1 MRTLHIVPHTHWD
14 REWYLPFQ
22 SFRIKLIHLID
33 VLLDILDRDPA
44 YAHFTL
50 DGQTIILEDYL
61 EIRPEREA
69 DLIRHIRSGR
79 LIIGPWYILPDE
91 FLVSPEATVRNL
103 LIGDSV
109 CNRFGARMA
118 IGYLPDPFGHIG
130 QMPQIL
136 QGFGIESA
144 VFRRGLSDE
153 PCELWWRSPD
163 GSSTF
168 VSYLRD
174 GYDNIA
180 RLPTQPA
187 AFLEF
192 IEDRYKSLAPHSAT
206 SHLLLLNGTDHHE
219 PQPEVPSLIAIASP
233 PDTRL
238 VISSFPTYIT
248 AALEEIKAQN
258 INLPIVHGELR
269 DPKRHHLLPGVLSSR
284 VWIKQRNH
292 TCETLLERW
301 TEPFSAWAD
310 LIRHDEQDR
319 TLWTGHL
326 TTPRVRNPEG
336 LINHAWKILLQCH
349 PHDSVCGCSVD
360 QVHEE
365 MRDRFDQV
373 DQIGEEITRQSLS
386 AITEAVNTSSLKKV
400 GSRSALVVFNPNPH
414 TCAGLAEAKIEL
426 PAGLDPFEIIDDQG
440 QIIPYRILD
449 REERSLADME
459 LDAES
464 FRSLLATVQNGK
476 VMGLSIQEVAVVR
489 HPDHALVD
497 VVFAEGSEPNLDTV
511 REVGAVIEEL
521 MAEDQISTFR
531 LLAHFATVITIRLVA
546 SDVPGHGYRT
556 FGLRSAALNPSPAQK
571 GSGRSIENGLLHV
584 EAQSNGNL
592 SVKDLR
598 TGAVFE
604 GLLQFSDQADRGDS
618 YTFCPLEGDTPIKTP
633 STPPQIQRSVDDCG
647 EMVEIDARYQ
657 IPKSLNDDRTERSD
671 TTVALPI
678 RVNARLVYGIP
689 RVDLDITL
697 ENHADDHRLQAI
709 FKLPFD
715 VLEADY
721 DGHFEIVRRS
731 TKLPDAGSDWV
742 EQPAHEVPM
751 RNFVAVSKEDQGL
764 MISTRGLREANV
776 SPGGSIAI
784 TLLRCFGW
792 LSRADLATR
801 KGGAGPQLPTPGGQ
815 VHGVHSF
822 HLSLIPFNGDLL
834 QARLQAEAFQTTL
847 RGMGTSLHTGA
858 LPSSASL
865 IHVDHD
871 AFALTSVKSSK
882 GGDGLILRGVNLSQQ
897 PLKTTLRCLLPIQS
911 ATKVRM
917 DETKLETIE
926 IQEGHHVPILINP
939 LEILTLHLI
948 FSPMAD

>member
-103 LIGDSV
+103 LIGESA
-109 CNRFGARMA
+109 CNCFGARMD

-144 VFRRGLSDE
+144 IFRRGLSDE
-153 PCELWWRSPD
+153 PCELRWQSPD
-163 GSSTF
+163 GSSVF

-180 RLPTQPA
+180 RLPTEPTS
-187 AFLEF
+187 FLEF
-192 IEDRYKSLAPHSAT
+192 IESRYKSLAPHSSI

-219 PQPEVPSLIAIASP
+219 PQPQVPSLISTTSL
-233 PDTRL
+233 PDTKL
-238 VISSFPTYIT
+238 VISSFPAYIT
-248 AALEEIKAQN
+248 AALEEITAQN
-258 INLPIVHGELR
+258 IDLPIVHGELR

-301 TEPFSAWAD
+301 TEPFSVWAD
-310 LIRHDEQDR
+310 LIRHDEPDR

-349 PHDSVCGCSVD
+349 PHDSICGCSVD

-373 DQIGEEITRQSLS
+373 EQIGEEITRQSLL
-386 AITEAVNTSSLKKV
+386 AITGAINTSSLKKV
-400 GSRSALVVFNPNPH
+400 GSRSALVVFNPNPN
-414 TCAGLAEAKIEL
+414 TCTELAEAKFEM
-426 PAGLDPFEIIDDQG
+426 PAGLDPFEIVDEQG

-449 REERSLADME
+449 REERSIADME
-459 LDAES
+459 LDAEGL
-464 FRSLLATVQNGK
+464 RTMLASVQNGH
-476 VMGLSIQEVAVVR
+476 VMGLSIQEAAVVK
-489 HPDHALVD
+489 HPDYALID
-497 VVFAEGSEPNLDTV
+497 VVFAEGAEPNIDAM
-511 REVGAVIEEL
+511 REASTVIEK
-521 MAEDQISTFR
+521 MIVEDHVSAFR
-531 LLAHFATVITIRLVA
+531 LLARFVTEITIQLVA
-546 SDVPGHGYRT
+546 SDIPGHGYRA
-556 FGLRSAALNPSPAQK
+556 FGLRSAVSNPSPAQK
-571 GSGRSIENGLLHV
+571 GSVQSIENGLLQV
-584 EAQSNGNL
+584 EAQSDGSL

-598 TGAVFE
+598 TGIVFD
-604 GLLQFSDQADRGDS
+604 GLLKFSDQADRGDS
-618 YTFCPLEGDTPIKTP
+618 YNFCPLEGDEPIETPI
-633 STPPQIQRSVDDCG
+633 SHAEIHRFVDESG
-647 EMVEIDARYQ
+647 EILEIDSRYQ
-657 IPKSLNDDRTERSD
+657 IPESLEEDRTARSD
-671 TTVALPI
+671 NTVDLPI
-678 RVNARLVYGIP
+678 RVRARLVFGIP
-689 RVDLDITL
+689 RVDIEITL
-697 ENHADDHRLQAI
+697 ENHADDHRLQAH
-709 FKLPFD
+709 FQLPFE
-715 VLEADY
+715 VSEADY
-721 DGHFEIVRRS
+721 DGHYEIVRRS
-731 TKLPDAGSDWV
+731 TRLPDADSDWA
-742 EQPAHEVPM
+742 EQPVHEVPM
-751 RNFVAVSKEDQGL
+751 RNFVAVRNEEEGL
-764 MISTRGLREANV
+764 MISTRGLREASV
-776 SPGGSIAI
+776 SPDGMISI

-792 LSRADLATR
+792 LSRPDLATR

-815 VHGVHSF
+815 EHGDYSF

-834 QARLQAEAFQTTL
+834 QARLQAEAFQTAL
-847 RGMGTSLHTGA
+847 RGMGTSLHPGA
-858 LPSSASL
+858 LPPAASL
-865 IHVDHD
+865 VNVDHQ
-871 AFALTSVKSSK
+871 AFALTSLKSAND
-882 GGDGLILRGVNLSQQ
+882 GDGLILRGVNLSHQT
-897 PLKTTLRCLLPIQS
+897 LKMKLRFLFPIQS

-917 DETKLETIE
+917 DETKLESIE
-926 IQEGHHVPILINP
+926 IREGHHVHLLIKP
-939 LEILTLHLI
+939 HEILTLHLTL
-948 FSPMAD
+948 SPMME

>member
-44 YAHFTL
+44 FAHFTL
-50 DGQTIILEDYL
+50 DGQAIILEDYL

-79 LIIGPWYILPDE
+79 LVIGPWYILPDE
-91 FLVSPEATVRNL
+91 FLVSPESTIRNL
-103 LIGDSV
+103 MIGESV

-153 PCELWWRSPD
+153 PCELRWQSPD
-163 GSSTF
+163 GSSVF

-180 RLPTQPA
+180 RLPSEPA
-187 AFLEF
+187 TFLEF
-192 IEDRYKSLAPHSAT
+192 IEGRYKSLDPHSAI

-238 VISSFPTYIT
+238 VISTFPTYIT

-258 INLPIVHGELR
+258 IDLPIVHGELR
-269 DPKRHHLLPGVLSSR
+269 DPKRHHLLPSVLSSR

-292 TCETLLERW
+292 ACETLLERW
-301 TEPFSAWAD
+301 TEPFSVWAD
-310 LIRHDEQDR
+310 LIRHDEPDR

-326 TTPRVRNPEG
+326 ATPRVRNPEG
-336 LINHAWKILLQCH
+336 LINQAWKILLQCH
-349 PHDSVCGCSVD
+349 PHDSICGCSVD

-365 MRDRFDQV
+365 MRVRFDQV
-373 DQIGEEITRQSLS
+373 EQIGEEIARQSLS
-386 AITEAVNTSSLKKV
+386 AIAVAVDTSSLKKV
-400 GSRSALVVFNPNPH
+400 GSHSALVVFNPNPH
-414 TCAGLAEAKIEL
+414 ICTGLAEAKFEL
-426 PAGLDPFEIIDDQG
+426 PAGLDPFEILDDKG
-440 QIIPYRILD
+440 QIIPYRILN

-459 LDAES
+459 LDAEGL
-464 FRSLLATVQNGK
+464 RALLATVQNGK
-476 VMGLSIQEVAVVR
+476 VMGLSIQEAVVVT
-489 HPDHALVD
+489 HPDYALVD
-497 VVFAEGSEPNLDTV
+497 IVFAEGAEPNLDSM
-511 REVGAVIEEL
+511 REASTVIEEL
-521 MAEDQISTFR
+521 MVEDQISTFR
-531 LLAHFATVITIRLVA
+531 LLAHFAIEVTIQLGA
-546 SDVPGHGYRT
+546 SDIPGHGYRT
-556 FGLRSAALNPSPAQK
+556 FGLRPATSNPSPVQK
-571 GSGRSIENGLLHV
+571 GAGQSIENGLLHV
-584 EAQSNGNL
+584 EAQSDGSL
-592 SVKDLR
+592 SVKDLQ
-598 TGAVFE
+598 TGAVFK
-604 GLLQFSDQADRGDS
+604 GLLQFSDRADRGDS
-618 YTFCPLEGDTPIKTP
+618 YNFCPLEGDTPINTP
-633 STPPQIQRSVDDCG
+633 ITPPRIHRFVDDCG
-647 EMVEIDARYQ
+647 EMLEIDARYQ
-657 IPKSLNDDRTERSD
+657 IPESLNENRTERSN
-671 TTVALPI
+671 TTVDLPI
-678 RVNARLVYGIP
+678 HVNARLIYGIP

-697 ENHADDHRLQAI
+697 ENYADDHRLQAH
-709 FKLPFD
+709 FQLPFE
-715 VLEADY
+715 VFEADY
-721 DGHFEIVRRS
+721 DGHYEIVRRS

-742 EQPAHEVPM
+742 EQPSNEVPM
-751 RNFVAVSKEDQGL
+751 RNFVAVSKEEEGL
-764 MISTRGLREANV
+764 MISTRGLREASV
-776 SPGGSIAI
+776 SPEGIISI

-815 VHGVHSF
+815 VHGDHSF
-822 HLSLIPFNGDLL
+822 PLSLIPFNGDLL

-847 RGMGTSLHTGA
+847 RGIGTSLHAGA

-865 IHVDHD
+865 ISVDHH
-871 AFALTSVKSSK
+871 AFALTSIKSSK
-882 GGDGLILRGVNLSQQ
+882 DGDGLILRGVNLSHQS
-897 PLKTTLRCLLPIQS
+897 LRTTLRCLLPIQS

-917 DETKLETIE
+917 DETKLEVIE
-926 IQEGHHVPILINP
+926 IRDGYLVPILINP

-948 FSPMAD
+948 LSPVVE